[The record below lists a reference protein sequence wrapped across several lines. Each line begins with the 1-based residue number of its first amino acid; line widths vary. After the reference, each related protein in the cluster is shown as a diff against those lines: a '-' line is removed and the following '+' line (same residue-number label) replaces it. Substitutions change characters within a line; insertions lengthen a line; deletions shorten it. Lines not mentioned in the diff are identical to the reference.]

1 MKPHLG
7 SLDQSAFS
15 YHWSHP
21 DPRMDELHK
30 TVSSL
35 VERDSQAGV
44 DPCETFYCIWELAA
58 NLHGDV
64 SPERRLFLGDRDK
77 APRLTEPWFC

>member
-15 YHWSHP
+15 YHWLHP

-30 TVSSL
+30 TVSAL
-35 VERDSQAGV
+35 VEKNSQAGV
-44 DPCETFYCIWELAA
+44 DPCETFFRIWELAA
-58 NLHGDV
+58 SMQG
-64 SPERRLFLGDRDK
+64 STPPERCVFPDDRAR